1 MAKKSVVAR
10 QHKREK
16 IVARYAEKRAE
27 LKKIIKKSD
36 NPEEIMAAQEK
47 LNKLPRDSSPIRL
60 RLRCELTGRSRGNY
74 KKFKLSRLMFREL
87 ANTAMLPGVT
97 KASW

>member
-1 MAKKSVVAR
+1 MAKKSVIAR

-16 IVARYAEKRAE
+16 MVARYAEKRAA

-36 NPEEIMAAQEK
+36 NPEEVSAAQEK
-47 LNKLPRDSSPIRL
+47 LAKLPRDASPIRL

-74 KKFKLSRLMFREL
+74 KKFKLSRIMFRDL
-87 ANTAMLPGVT
+87 ANNAMLPGVT

>member
-1 MAKKSVVAR
+1 MAKKSVIAR

-16 IVARYAEKRAE
+16 MVARYAEKRAA

-36 NPEEIMAAQEK
+36 NPEEVSAAQEK
-47 LNKLPRDSSPIRL
+47 LNKLPRDASPIRL

-74 KKFKLSRLMFREL
+74 KKFKLSRIMFRDL
-87 ANTAMLPGVT
+87 ANNAMLPGVT